1 MFRSLDHQSDPTPN
15 KKSRL
20 QWLRSRLSTPGIIF
34 LLLPIIG
41 FLIAIGFSNDSSV
54 VKLELGT
61 IYLYVPTIILVILTQ
76 IIMKLS
82 PQPTP
87 WSRGLIVTILIGLT
101 LRYLHW
107 RSLSSLN
114 LSNPIDGVFS
124 VGLFL
129 MELLVIFS
137 SLLQLYL
144 MYHLKDRKRE
154 ADFYSTQVINHEYSP
169 SVDILIPTYNESIFI
184 LKRTIIG
191 CTLLNYKN
199 KRIYVLDD
207 TNREEVKQLAKELGC
222 YYISR
227 SNNIHAKAGNLN
239 NALKQTNGELIVVF
253 DADFIPTTNFLE
265 RTIGFFQNPKIALL
279 QTPQTFYNADPV
291 SRNLGLDHILNTEEE
306 VFYRQIQLMK
316 DGVGSVLC
324 AGTSFVV
331 RRSYLEEV
339 GGFVTESISED
350 YFTGIR
356 LSSQGYEVIYLSEKL
371 SAGLAAESISS
382 HISQRLRWGR
392 GTLQAFFIKEN
403 PLTIPNL
410 NIRQRLAHLEGLLNW
425 FNVIPRCIFLILP
438 FIYSLFNI
446 IFIKIT
452 YDDFIYIFLPY
463 YLTQVIVFHW
473 LSDKT
478 RSLIFSD
485 VYTLI
490 GCFPIAYNTIQ
501 VMLKPFNSQFRVTPK
516 GISRKNYTYNFKIAW
531 PLMLFFIFNL
541 ISLMVSLL
549 NSSKTIMGINFT
561 GYWSSYN
568 LLIIGVALL
577 AFLDKPKPSLYD
589 SFTIKRKVKIIE
601 GNQVIFGKTLDIS
614 EEGATI
620 LVYSQNYIGSDII
633 LQLGSLKID
642 SYIIE
647 NRYNNHQY
655 QIKIKFNNL
664 TLEQHKE
671 IIHLLY
677 SHPHRWKSRELKL
690 SPGELVSLKLAFI
703 VLLQFLLM
711 VLIPK
716 RRKETTVINN

>member
-1 MFRSLDHQSDPTPN
+1 MFRSFNRYRDRTTQKQSV
-15 KKSRL
+15 L
-20 QWLRSRLSTPGIIF
+20 QLLRSNLSQRYPIF
-34 LLLPIIG
+34 ILLAVVG
-41 FLIAIGFSNDSSV
+41 FLIAIAS
-54 VKLELGT
+54 LEWLEELT
-61 IYLYVPTIILVILTQ
+61 ISTEKICLYLPTIFLVILTQ

-82 PQPTP
+82 PNPKS

-101 LRYLHW
+101 FRYLYW

-114 LSNPIDGVFS
+114 LSNPIDGIFS
-124 VGLFL
+124 ISLFL

-144 MYHLKDRKRE
+144 MYNLKDRKRE
-154 ADFYSTQVINHEYSP
+154 ADYYSQQVIDEQYFP

-191 CTLLNYKN
+191 CTLLNYKH
-199 KRIYVLDD
+199 KKIYVLDD
-207 TNREEVKQLAKELGC
+207 TNREEVKQLAKKLGC
-222 YYISR
+222 HYISR
-227 SNNIHAKAGNLN
+227 LDNSHAKAGNLN
-239 NALKQTNGELIVVF
+239 NALTKTNGELIVVF

-291 SRNLGLDHILNTEEE
+291 SRNLGLEHILNPEEE
-306 VFYRQIQLMK
+306 VFYRQTQLMK
-316 DGVGSVLC
+316 DGVRSVLC

-410 NIRQRLAHLEGLLNW
+410 NIRQRLAHLEGILNW
-425 FNVIPRCIFLILP
+425 FNVIPRCIFLTLP
-438 FIYSLFNI
+438 FLYSIFQI
-446 IFIKIT
+446 IFIKIS
-452 YDDFIYIFLPY
+452 YDEFIYVFLPY
-463 YLTQVIVFHW
+463 YITQVIVFHW
-473 LSDKT
+473 LSDRT
-478 RSLIFSD
+478 RSIIFSD

-501 VMLKPFNSQFRVTPK
+501 VMLKPFSSQFRVTPK
-516 GISRKNYTYNFKIAW
+516 GISRQHSLYNFKLAW
-531 PLMLFFIFNL
+531 PLMLFFILNL
-541 ISLMVSLL
+541 ISLSISLL

-561 GYWSSYN
+561 IYWSAYN
-568 LLIIGVALL
+568 LLVVAVALL
-577 AFLDKPKPSLYD
+577 AFLDKPKPSVYD
-589 SFTIKRKVKIIE
+589 SFPIRKKIQLIE
-601 GNQVIFGKTLDIS
+601 PNRVIFGESLEIS

-620 LVYSQNYIGSDII
+620 LVYSQNYLASQFILKLDDLKVNSHLIG
-633 LQLGSLKID
+633 
-642 SYIIE
+642 E
-647 NRYNNHQY
+647 NRNNHQY
-655 QIKIKFNNL
+655 QIKIKFNQL
-664 TLEQHKE
+664 TLQQHTKL
-671 IIHLLY
+671 IHLLY
-677 SHPHRWKSRELKL
+677 SHPQRWKSKELKT
-690 SPGELVSLKLAFI
+690 SPGEFLSLTLAVTVLFKFLV
-703 VLLQFLLM
+703 M
-711 VLIPK
+711 VLISK
-716 RRKETTVINN
+716 GRKQANFMNN

>member
-1 MFRSLDHQSDPTPN
+1 MFRSINRHLNPTDQQ
-15 KKSRL
+15 KS
-20 QWLRSRLSTPGIIF
+20 TIIF
-34 LLLPIIG
+34 ILLAIVG
-41 FLIAIGFSNDSSV
+41 FLIAIALFECLGYINIP
-54 VKLELGT
+54 LEK
-61 IYLYVPTIILVILTQ
+61 IYLYSPTLILFILSQ
-76 IIMKLS
+76 IIIKLS
-82 PQPTP
+82 PNPKS
-87 WSRGLIVTILIGLT
+87 WSRGLIVTVLIGLT
-101 LRYLHW
+101 LRYLYW

-114 LSNPIDGVFS
+114 LSNPIDGIFS
-124 VGLFL
+124 VSLFV

-154 ADFYSTQVINHEYSP
+154 ADYYSQKVINQEYCP

-184 LKRTIIG
+184 LKRTIMG
-191 CTLLNYKN
+191 CILLNYNN
-199 KRIYVLDD
+199 KKIYVLDD
-207 TNREEVKQLAKELGC
+207 TNREEVKQLAEDLGC
-222 YYISR
+222 HYISR
-227 SNNIHAKAGNLN
+227 LDNTHAKAGNLN
-239 NALKQTNGELIVVF
+239 NALTKTNGELIVVF

-265 RTIGFFQNPKIALL
+265 RTIGFFQKPKIGLL
-279 QTPQTFYNADPV
+279 QTPQTFYNDDPV
-291 SRNLGLDHILNTEEE
+291 SRNLGLEHILNPEEE
-306 VFYRQIQLMK
+306 VFYRQLQLMK

-324 AGTSFVV
+324 AGTSFVI

-438 FIYSLFNI
+438 FLYAVSNI

-452 YDDFIYIFLPY
+452 YDEFIFIFLPY
-463 YLTQVIVFHW
+463 YITQVIVFHW

-478 RSLIFSD
+478 RSIIFSD

-516 GISRKNYTYNFKIAW
+516 GISRKHYIYNFKLAW

-541 ISLMVSLL
+541 ISLSISLF
-549 NSSKTIMGINFT
+549 NSSRTIMGINFT
-561 GYWSSYN
+561 VYWSCYN

-577 AFLDKPKPSLYD
+577 AFRDKPKPSLYD
-589 SFTIKRKVKIIE
+589 SFPIRKRIKIIE
-601 GNQVIFGKTLDIS
+601 TNQIILGQTLEIS

-620 LVYSQNYIGSDII
+620 LLDSQNYLSATFIV
-633 LQLGSLKID
+633 QLSGLKID
-642 SYIIE
+642 SYLIEE
-647 NRYNNHQY
+647 NRNNHQY
-655 QIKIKFNNL
+655 QIKIKYNKL
-664 TLEQHKE
+664 TLEQHKKL
-671 IIHLLY
+671 IYLLY
-677 SHPHRWKSRELKL
+677 SHPQRWKSKELKL
-690 SPGELVSLKLAFI
+690 SPGELVSLKLAITVMFN
-703 VLLQFLLM
+703 FLVM
-711 VLIPK
+711 GLIPN
-716 RRKETTVINN
+716 RKKQNKAMNN